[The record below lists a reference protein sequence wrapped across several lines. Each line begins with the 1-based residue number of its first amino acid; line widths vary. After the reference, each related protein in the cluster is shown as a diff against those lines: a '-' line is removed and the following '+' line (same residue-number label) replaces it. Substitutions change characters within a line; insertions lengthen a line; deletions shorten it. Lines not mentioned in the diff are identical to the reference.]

1 ERHAERRRAHDPR
14 REEGGARGEEEGLLS
29 QRAEL
34 RHRAAVLRASRG
46 RRRGQ
51 DFGQVREGR
60 AFAVA
65 AQVEGGEGEGKEDPD
80 RVEVMR
86 DRTADVRELVVRRRR
101 ATSRESGRAVKSRPP
116 RGTGRRPTA

>member
-1 ERHAERRRAHDPR
+1 
-14 REEGGARGEEEGLLS
+14 
-29 QRAEL
+29 
-34 RHRAAVLRASRG
+34 
-46 RRRGQ
+46 GQ

-80 RVEVMR
+80 RVEIRR
-86 DRTADVRELVVRRRR
+86 DRTADFRELVVRRRR

-116 RGTGRRPTA
+116 RGSGRLRTARRFQRALPSFAASPPLARLTCAPTRDNRRRRSGRRNGLRC